1 MHDVAFFERSVLP
14 AEQPRVFLVHEKREV
29 WSQFAAFV
37 PKALAEAR
45 MRLDERVERLT
56 ERRGIER
63 DVACASRKTA
73 EGTVKE
79 HPHMSTTKS
88 PRDFRHP
95 AHHSEYDAG
104 VADPLAER
112 SVVLDALRRAADA
125 AERYVADID
134 ADRARRPG
142 ANDAAL
148 SLTSRL
154 PEDGDGALAAIDELV
169 RASDGALR
177 ASGPRFFH
185 WVIGGDT
192 PAALA
197 ADWLTSAWDQ
207 NAAAW
212 DSTPIGS
219 RCEELAID
227 WLKELFGL
235 PASWG
240 GVLVTGATMANF
252 TALAAARTWWARRH
266 GIDVDDRGFAD
277 LPAVPVLSS
286 GYIHPSAT
294 KALAML
300 GMGRGTVRRFARDDV
315 GRVDLAALEGAL
327 RELGGAPAIIVGNA
341 GEVNAGD
348 FDPIDALADLADRYD
363 AWLHIDGA
371 FGLFAR
377 ATPRAAHLA
386 KGVERASSAIADG
399 HKWLNVPYDS
409 GFAFVRDASLLAGA
423 FAIGGAYLPKPGEHP
438 MFGAMGPEASRRA
451 RGIAIWATLRAYG
464 KRGYREMVERHLAL
478 AQHLARTI
486 DAAPDLERLADVP
499 LNIVCFRYRPKN
511 ARAEDLDAL
520 NLRIGAEL
528 LADGRVYV
536 GTTRYRGVVA
546 FRPAI
551 VNWRTTEADVDLI
564 VDVVRELGARLGAMA
579 AV

>member
-1 MHDVAFFERSVLP
+1 MK
-14 AEQPRVFLVHEKREV
+14 Q
-29 WSQFAAFV
+29 
-37 PKALAEAR
+37 
-45 MRLDERVERLT
+45 
-56 ERRGIER
+56 
-63 DVACASRKTA
+63 
-73 EGTVKE
+73 
-79 HPHMSTTKS
+79 HPHLSTTN
-88 PRDFRHP
+88 RFGDFRHRP
-95 AHHSEYDAG
+95 HHTEYDAG
-104 VADPLAER
+104 MTDPLAER
-112 SVVLDALRRAADA
+112 SVVLDALRRASVAG
-125 AERYVADID
+125 ERYLAQID
-134 ADRARRPG
+134 TDRVRRPG
-142 ANDAAL
+142 ADDAAGR
-148 SLTSRL
+148 LTSRF

-212 DSTPIGS
+212 DSTPIGT

-235 PASWG
+235 PGSWG

-252 TALAAARTWWARRH
+252 TALAAARTWWAREH
-266 GIDVDDRGFAD
+266 GVDVDARGFAG

-286 GYIHPSAT
+286 GYVHPSAT

-300 GMGRGTVRRFARDDV
+300 GIGRDVVRRFARDDV
-315 GRVDLAALEGAL
+315 GRADLAAMEAAL
-327 RELGGAPAIIVGNA
+327 RDLRGAPAIVVANA

-348 FDPIDALADLADRYD
+348 FDPIDAMADLAERYN
-363 AWLHIDGA
+363 AWLHVDGA

-377 ATPRAAHLA
+377 ATPKAAHLA
-386 KGVERASSAIADG
+386 KGVERARSAIADG

-409 GFAFVRDASLLAGA
+409 GFAFLRDASLLSSAFSIGA
-423 FAIGGAYLPKPGEHP
+423 PYLPKPGEHR
-438 MFGAMGPEASRRA
+438 MFGSMGPESSRRA

-464 KRGYREMVERHLAL
+464 RRGYREMVERHLAL
-478 AQHLARTI
+478 AQHLARKI
-486 DAAPDLERLADVP
+486 DAAPDLERLAEVP
-499 LNIVCFRYRPKN
+499 LNIVCFRYRPKS
-511 ARAEDLDAL
+511 AQAEELDAL
-520 NLRIGAEL
+520 NLRLGTEL
-528 LADGRVYV
+528 LTDGRVYV

-551 VNWRTTEADVDLI
+551 VNWRTTEADVELI
-564 VDVVRELGARLGAMA
+564 VDVVRELGTRLGAMA
-579 AV
+579 SAV